1 VDSSSIQIRLTFT
14 SQTQSQLISS
24 QVTIILY
31 SCLLEA
37 DRFDKDFAV
46 ADRRIR
52 EVEVEKKHS
61 TFDKLRQERLQ
72 RDLNRW
78 DHMEHEEKKNN
89 DRLQIKAEVYGAAK
103 KNKGGSAYNIIS
115 LNYQEDKDGQRL
127 MQVD

>member
-1 VDSSSIQIRLTFT
+1 MDSSSIQIRLTFT

-24 QVTIILY
+24 QVTIIIY

>member
-24 QVTIILY
+24 QVTIIIY
-31 SCLLEA
+31 SCLIEA

>member
-1 VDSSSIQIRLTFT
+1 VDSSSTQIRLTFT

>member
-1 VDSSSIQIRLTFT
+1 MDSSSTQIRLTFT

>member
-24 QVTIILY
+24 QVTIIIY

>member
-1 VDSSSIQIRLTFT
+1 MDSSSTQIRLTFT

-24 QVTIILY
+24 QVTIIIY

>member
-24 QVTIILY
+24 QVTIIIY
-31 SCLLEA
+31 SWLLEA

>member
-1 VDSSSIQIRLTFT
+1 MDSSSIQIRLTFT
-14 SQTQSQLISS
+14 SQTQSQLISL
-24 QVTIILY
+24 QVTIIIY

>member
-1 VDSSSIQIRLTFT
+1 MDSSSIQIRLTFT

-24 QVTIILY
+24 QVTIIIY
-31 SCLLEA
+31 SWLLEA

>member
-1 VDSSSIQIRLTFT
+1 MDSSSIQIRLTFT

-31 SCLLEA
+31 SCFLEA

>member
-1 VDSSSIQIRLTFT
+1 MDSSSIQIRLTFT